1 MIGFIG
7 VGVMGEPICRH
18 LASKSGKDVRAYDIA
33 PEPLERLKAHGV
45 KPAESVREVA
55 EKSEMVFLSLPG
67 AVEVKQVCVGRA
79 SLLIHMRPGTYIIDL
94 STVPAGP
101 SDGGLSAAGPGAT
114 GVSTPLFIWCP
125 QGSSTVAGEPG
136 APKPSGGIRFWAS
149 DRRKTWCRGCRR
161 LLQGDGRA
169 RSGSRPWFSEAPLIR

>member
-55 EKSEMVFLSLPG
+55 EKSEVVFLSLPG

-79 SLLIHMRPGTYIIDL
+79 SLLIHQRPGTYIVDL
-94 STVPAGP
+94 STT
-101 SDGGLSAAGPGAT
+101 SEGLT
-114 GVSTPLFIWCP
+114 RDL
-125 QGSSTVAGEPG
+125 
-136 APKPSGGIRFWAS
+136 
-149 DRRKTWCRGCRR
+149 
-161 LLQGDGRA
+161 DGR
-169 RSGSRPWFSEAPLIR
+169 FSAGGVHILGTRGERTSASAEERDD